1 LLKAFNHP
9 SIPTLHASGE
19 QDGVAF
25 MVMDRV
31 NGIDLATVLG
41 HREGRAQ
48 PLAKEVAVYIMGQLA
63 DALRHVHTI
72 ELLDED
78 EPQSLGIVHRD
89 IRPSNV
95 LLSPG
100 GDAVLIG
107 FGAARSQW
115 LEPEHDD
122 RMAGDLAYM
131 APERLTEA
139 GTATEHSDLFAL
151 AVLLWEMLRGERC
164 LAGPDEASTRENIT
178 RFEIAQASRRVPGL
192 SPKLSEILRKN
203 LDRDP
208 GRRYGSAYQ
217 MLQRLAQAPEAQ
229 VAEQSRAELG
239 ARVRAAIS

>member
-1 LLKAFNHP
+1 
-9 SIPTLHASGE
+9 
-19 QDGVAF
+19 
-25 MVMDRV
+25 
-31 NGIDLATVLG
+31 
-41 HREGRAQ
+41 
-48 PLAKEVAVYIMGQLA
+48 
-63 DALRHVHTI
+63 
-72 ELLDED
+72 
-78 EPQSLGIVHRD
+78 
-89 IRPSNV
+89 
-95 LLSPG
+95 
-100 GDAVLIG
+100 
-107 FGAARSQW
+107 
-115 LEPEHDD
+115 
-122 RMAGDLAYM
+122 MAGDLAYM

-239 ARVRAAIS
+239 ARVRAASS